1 MKTILAHGGLL
12 VAAVLLVS
20 PAHGRE
26 AANTAHPRAVEA
38 QGTTYGEELGTVRLP
53 GACSDA
59 ARRHASR
66 GLALLHHM
74 TYEGA
79 RAAFTAATEADPDC
93 AMGYWGRAMSYIH
106 PLWSDPPS
114 ESDFEKGRAL
124 VNEALAKKK
133 TAREEAYIS
142 AVEAYYAPGWS
153 RDEEANLAGFEEGWR
168 RARERFPEDPEAAT
182 FYALA
187 HMATADPADK
197 SYAKQKQA
205 AKIAREVL
213 RRIPDHPGAHH
224 YTVHAYDY
232 PPLAEKALPVARSY
246 GKIAPAVPHALHM
259 PSHIFTRLGLW
270 QKSIAMNSRSAEAAL
285 KHPAGDKV
293 SLHYPHAL
301 DYLAYAYLQRADDRK
316 AEEILETIKNLEGPF
331 QPHPASAYAFAAIPA
346 RAALERQHWTEA
358 ARLEPRQPE
367 NFPWDRY
374 PAMEAMTHFARAL
387 GSARSGDM
395 QAAREA
401 LGELV
406 SLREQAAASSA
417 YWANQVE
424 IQLMTARAWLEYA
437 EGRQEQALE
446 RMRRAAEE
454 EADTEKHPITP
465 GEVLPARELLADM
478 LLDMGRHQEAH
489 EQYLQALERSPNRFN
504 SLYGAGRAAE
514 LAGDD
519 TRAAEY
525 YRKLVDT
532 AAADA
537 QRKRLKHAES
547 VTSAQ

>member
-1 MKTILAHGGLL
+1 MKTILVHGLL
-12 VAAVLLVS
+12 LVVAVLLVS

-26 AANTAHPRAVEA
+26 TSNTSHPRVVEA
-38 QGTTYGEELGTVRLP
+38 QGTTYGDELGTVRFP
-53 GACSDA
+53 GSCSDA
-59 ARRHASR
+59 TRRQASR

-124 VNEALAKKK
+124 VNEALAKEK
-133 TAREEAYIS
+133 TGREEAYIS

-153 RDEEANLAGFEEGWR
+153 RDEKANLAGFEEGWQ
-168 RARERFPEDPEAAT
+168 RAHERFPEDPEAAT

-197 SYAKQKQA
+197 SYTKQKQA
-205 AKIAREVL
+205 AKIAQEVL
-213 RRIPDHPGAHH
+213 KRVPDHPGAHH
-224 YTVHAYDY
+224 YTIHAYDY

-246 GKIAPAVPHALHM
+246 GEIAPAVPHALHM

-270 QKSIAMNSRSAEAAL
+270 QESIAMNSRSAEAAL

-316 AEEILETIKNLEGPF
+316 AEEILETIRNLEGPF
-331 QPHPASAYAFAAIPA
+331 QPHPASVYAFAAIPA
-346 RAALERQHWTEA
+346 RAALERQHWSEA

-387 GSARSGDM
+387 GAARSGDA
-395 QAAREA
+395 QDAREA
-401 LGELV
+401 LGRLV

-424 IQLMTARAWLEYA
+424 IQLMTARAWLGYA
-437 EGRQEQALE
+437 EGKQQQALE
-446 RMRRAAEE
+446 RMRRAAEKE
-454 EADTEKHPITP
+454 SDTEKHPITP

-489 EQYLQALERSPNRFN
+489 EQYLKALERSPNRFN

-525 YRKLVDT
+525 FGKLVNT
-532 AAADA
+532 AAAGA
-537 QRKRLKHAES
+537 QRKTLKHAGS
-547 VTSAQ
+547 VLSDQ